1 MYNLLIVDDEAET
14 REALSSY
21 FPWDEVGFE
30 VVGQANNGQEALQFI
45 AGVERVD
52 VVLTD
57 IKMPVMSGVELA
69 EKLYNGHRHIKTVF
83 ISGYRDFEYAQKAL
97 HYRVKNYVLKPAK
110 YHVLMEVFH
119 EIKEELDAERARLK
133 PGPHAAWPDTART
146 GTTGAVAAGANAGS
160 GTAGAGTGAGSGAA
174 ASGAAGSST
183 AGTGAAGT
191 SAAGTGA
198 AGSGTAGTGAA
209 GLNAGQPR
217 GDESLI
223 IHKIKSYVKE
233 NYKDASLEEVA
244 RIVHMNA
251 NYLSFFFKQKTGQ
264 NFSDYLIRTKMEV
277 ALHLLQDVS
286 YKTYEV
292 SEMVGYSNAKNFTRT
307 FKSYYGKTPSEYR
320 NGPVAP

>member
-146 GTTGAVAAGANAGS
+146 G
-160 GTAGAGTGAGSGAA
+160 
-174 ASGAAGSST
+174 
-183 AGTGAAGT
+183 
-191 SAAGTGA
+191 A

>member
-21 FPWDEVGFE
+21 FPWGEVGFH
-30 VVGQANNGQEALQFI
+30 VVGQVNNGQEALHFLT
-45 AGVERVD
+45 GEERVD

-69 EKLYNGHRHIKTVF
+69 EKLYHSQRHIKIVF

-110 YHVLMEVFH
+110 YHVLMDVFLK
-119 EIKEELDAERARLK
+119 IKEELEAERAVSEPKLDADHFK
-133 PGPHAAWPDTART
+133 
-146 GTTGAVAAGANAGS
+146 
-160 GTAGAGTGAGSGAA
+160 
-174 ASGAAGSST
+174 
-183 AGTGAAGT
+183 
-191 SAAGTGA
+191 
-198 AGSGTAGTGAA
+198 
-209 GLNAGQPR
+209 
-217 GDESLI
+217 GDESLV
-223 IHKIKSYVKE
+223 IHKIKSYVQE

-244 RIVHMNA
+244 RLVHMNA

-277 ALHLLQDVS
+277 AVQLLQDVS
-286 YKTYEV
+286 YKTYEI

-307 FKSYYGKTPSEYR
+307 FKSYYGKTPSEFR

>member
-21 FPWDEVGFE
+21 FPWGEVGFE
-30 VVGQANNGQEALQFI
+30 VVGQVNNGQEALAFI
-45 AGVERVD
+45 AGEERVD

-57 IKMPVMSGVELA
+57 IKMPIMSGVELA
-69 EKLYNGHRHIKTVF
+69 EKLYNNRRHIKIVF

-110 YHVLMEVFH
+110 YHVLTEVFLK
-119 EIKEELDAERARLK
+119 IKEELEDERTLPEPK
-133 PGPHAAWPDTART
+133 PEADY
-146 GTTGAVAAGANAGS
+146 
-160 GTAGAGTGAGSGAA
+160 
-174 ASGAAGSST
+174 
-183 AGTGAAGT
+183 
-191 SAAGTGA
+191 
-198 AGSGTAGTGAA
+198 
-209 GLNAGQPR
+209 PR
-217 GDESLI
+217 NDESLI

-244 RIVHMNA
+244 RLVHMNA

-264 NFSDYLIRTKMEV
+264 NFSDYLIQTKMEV
-277 ALHLLQDVS
+277 AVHLLQNVS